1 MKKLWYLILVYLWT
15 PAFLNIC
22 VKSRGYETEEDINSV
37 KEQESKRIKSIRKSH
52 FKSFALVSIV
62 SISGFALALAINN
75 YYPLQLFTIRVFRLV
90 SMIIIAWA
98 VLSKLT
104 KEIESWGGKSLPEQV
119 NNFSFRFFYAL
130 GIFLAVT
137 SLFLEVNEVNA

>member
-1 MKKLWYLILVYLWT
+1 MKKLWYLILVYLWP

-22 VKSRGYETEEDINSV
+22 VKRRGYESEEEIKNV

-52 FKSFALVSIV
+52 FKSFILVSMV

-75 YYPLQLFTIRVFRLV
+75 YCPLQLFTIRVFRLI
-90 SMIIIAWA
+90 SIIIIAWA

-137 SLFLEVNEVNA
+137 SLFLEVSKVNA